1 MSWTIAD
8 IPDQTGRTAVV
19 TGSNSGLGLEI
30 ATQLAHAGAHVVLAC
45 RNQASA
51 EQAAADIRGTPTRAG
66 AQADVVVARL
76 DLADLTSVS
85 ALSSAL
91 HAELNQ
97 LDLLVANAGLMAVDR
112 SQTVD
117 GFETQFGVNH
127 LGHFALTL
135 SLLDL
140 LDAAPDGRVAT
151 MSSMGHRAGRMDFD
165 DLMGQDRYG
174 RWRAYFQSKLAN
186 LLATAELQRRLA
198 AAGKRTIA
206 VAAHPG
212 GTRTDLGTEGGG
224 LGNRLTAAVVPFVAQ
239 PVTVGAL
246 PMLRAATAP
255 DVTGGQFYGP
265 RRIVAGAPTVET
277 PSRRARNMADARRL
291 WDVSTSLT
299 RITPAM
305 VI

>member
-1 MSWTIAD
+1 MSWTTTD
-8 IPDQTGRTAVV
+8 IPDQTGHTAVV
-19 TGSNSGLGLEI
+19 TGANSGLGLEI

-45 RNQASA
+45 RNQVSA
-51 EQAAADIRGTPTRAG
+51 EQAAIGIRGTRTRAG
-66 AQADVVVARL
+66 AQPDVVVARL

-85 ALSSAL
+85 ALSSTL
-91 HAELNQ
+91 HADLNH
-97 LDLLVANAGLMAVDR
+97 LDLLVADAGLMAVDR
-112 SQTVD
+112 SQTAD

-140 LDAAPDGRVAT
+140 LDAAPAGRVAM
-151 MSSMGHRAGRMDFD
+151 MSSMGHRAGRMNFD
-165 DLMGQDRYG
+165 DLMGEHRYG

-186 LLATAELQRRLA
+186 LLTIAELQRRLT
-198 AAGKRTIA
+198 AAGARTIA

-239 PVTVGAL
+239 PVSIGAL

-265 RRIVAGAPTVET
+265 RRIFAGAPTVET
-277 PSRRARNMADARRL
+277 PSRRACNVADARRL